1 MLITCLYSKL
11 LNDWPPECHWFCPKR
26 RDDDPLNFDNLEAS
40 DAEAEEEHVDSAQKL
55 KLIGDSHNRAQVAYR
70 LSMVYGLSEEEAA
83 DWQERYRKR
92 SNELLTTCDRCVRN
106 WHIGRKRFLKEISG

>member
-1 MLITCLYSKL
+1 
-11 LNDWPPECHWFCPKR
+11 
-26 RDDDPLNFDNLEAS
+26 
-40 DAEAEEEHVDSAQKL
+40 
-55 KLIGDSHNRAQVAYR
+55 
-70 LSMVYGLSEEEAA
+70 MVYGLSEEEAA